1 MLYIKSNYED
11 RIYMNKR
18 LKLFESLLVLVAS
31 ACIALVAFPQ
41 DAEAVSYTHLDVYK
55 RQGRGRELGHGVE
68 QVGQELLALVR
79 NDNDGELID
88 GSGKG
93 GSHERE
99 YPFAWAAYP
108 PCGINNVSH
117 GTRLL

>member
-18 LKLFESLLVLVAS
+18 LK
-31 ACIALVAFPQ
+31 
-41 DAEAVSYTHLDVYK
+41 DVYK
-55 RQGRGRELGHGVE
+55 RQ
-68 QVGQELLALVR
+68 LVR